1 MLGALAKES
10 EIVRKHDLDRA
21 QQQYEEFLRE
31 IEESPEMRA
40 QIKIF
45 KAKNSIPDKKENTN
59 TEDEDIND
67 EDFPQVKSD
76 ELLDADDDSGDMPQD
91 SDDETNTR
99 VDNVE
104 VNINGIDKVEDNTI
118 VDPEIVNNTV
128 KEDNTFDIIIVNNKD
143 N

>member
-1 MLGALAKES
+1 
-10 EIVRKHDLDRA
+10 
-21 QQQYEEFLRE
+21 
-31 IEESPEMRA
+31 
-40 QIKIF
+40 
-45 KAKNSIPDKKENTN
+45 
-59 TEDEDIND
+59 
-67 EDFPQVKSD
+67 
-76 ELLDADDDSGDMPQD
+76 MPQD